1 MKIDKIIAASKHWT
15 MVWNSLVKGFS
26 CKKKNLKKKER
37 EKCLKEEEEIK
48 GNPGEKSKE
57 AKFQD

>member
-1 MKIDKIIAASKHWT
+1 MEIDQIIAASKHWT

-26 CKKKNLKKKER
+26 CKKKNLKKKEER
-37 EKCLKEEEEIK
+37 NVWRRGEEIK